1 MSPKVDGSVPAALPP
16 ASCQAIIYRDLPGG
30 IPPPAGGPFWG
41 DVCGKT
47 LRRVPRPKG
56 GFRHLRGV
64 KVSWGG
70 ICIAYGPAWL
80 IIKDGSRGLAARRS
94 AEAVR
99 PGGRTLRPRG
109 LAPRPKPEAAR
120 PGGRGL
126 RPRGLADRRDPE
138 AARPRLTASRPHSPA
153 KPRGCEAAP
162 YGLTASPW
170 GVAGT
175 RGLEAV
181 RRGLVA
187 SGFRRAA
194 RPQGCKARP
203 PGLAASGFRR
213 GARPRGRKV
222 RPPGLAASGLRR
234 VARPRE
240 PSLIMTHADPNAI
253 HMPPN
258 DTLAPPAHGGIPPR
272 P

>member
-1 MSPKVDGSVPAALPP
+1 MARFRLHSHRPPARPLSTVTCLAESPPGWRPGLGGCLRQNP
-16 ASCQAIIYRDLPGG
+16 ASCSPAEGGDSAICE
-30 IPPPAGGPFWG
+30 GGPR
-41 DVCGKT
+41 C
-47 LRRVPRPKG
+47 
-56 GFRHLRGV
+56 H
-64 KVSWGG
+64 GG
-70 ICIAYGPAWL
+70 ICIAYGPAWV

-94 AEAVR
+94 AEAAR

-153 KPRGCEAAP
+153 KPRGREAAP

-187 SGFRRAA
+187 SGFRRREAA
-194 RPQGCKARP
+194 RP
-203 PGLAASGFRR
+203 
-213 GARPRGRKV
+213 
-222 RPPGLAASGLRR
+222 
-234 VARPRE
+234 
-240 PSLIMTHADPNAI
+240 
-253 HMPPN
+253 
-258 DTLAPPAHGGIPPR
+258 
-272 P
+272 